1 MAEASLPAE
10 ETKHTRIETALRQ
23 SEERLR
29 RVIDASPTAMVM
41 INKEGLIE
49 MVNVEAEKVFG
60 YSRHEMLGRPVEMLI
75 PDKFRGGHPSLRQM
89 FYRNPQSRRM
99 GAGRDL
105 YALRKDLSE
114 FPVEIGLNPIETEE
128 GTLVLSAIVDITD
141 RKHKEQRIEAALR
154 EKDVM
159 LREIH
164 HRVKN
169 NLQIID
175 SLLNLQ
181 AARIADSNVQD
192 MLRESQ
198 NRIRSMALIHQ
209 TLYQSNDFA
218 EIDFRLFLESLVHA
232 LASSHGVDPEQ
243 IHMTVEAD
251 PVTLPLDSAIPC
263 GLAVNELITN
273 ALKHAFPARRPGKV
287 ITRLTKEASGNVMVS
302 VTDDGIGMPGNI
314 DIATTQ
320 TLGLQLVMLL
330 ADQLGGSVV
339 MDTTKNTRFQ
349 LSFPGTKQEYT

>member
-1 MAEASLPAE
+1 MAEAMLPE
-10 ETKHTRIETALRQ
+10 DDKRTPIEIAIRQ
-23 SEERLR
+23 NEERLR

-41 INKEGLIE
+41 INKDGLME
-49 MVNVEAEKVFG
+49 MVNAEAEKVFG
-60 YSRHEMLGRPVEMLI
+60 YSRREMLGQPVEMLI
-75 PDKFRGGHPSLRQM
+75 PDKFRTGHPSLRQM
-89 FYRNPQSRRM
+89 FYRNAQSRRM

-105 YALRKDLSE
+105 YALRKDRSE

-141 RKHKEQRIEAALR
+141 RKQKEQRIEAALR
-154 EKDVM
+154 EKDVL

-181 AARIADSNVQD
+181 AARIADKNVQD

-218 EIDFRLFLESLVHA
+218 EVDFRLFLESLVRT
-232 LASSHGVDPEQ
+232 LASSHGVDSGHIQ
-243 IHMTVEAD
+243 MTVEAE

-273 ALKHAFPARRPGKV
+273 AVKHAFPANRAGKIIV
-287 ITRLTKEASGNVMVS
+287 CLTQEPDSTVVVS
-302 VTDDGIGMPGNI
+302 VADDGIGLPANI
-314 DIATTQ
+314 DVMTTP
-320 TLGLQLVMLL
+320 TLGLQLVTLL
-330 ADQLGGSVV
+330 AGQLKGTVS
-339 MDTTKNTRFQ
+339 MDTTEATKFL
-349 LSFPGTKQEYT
+349 LSFPRTKQEYT

>member
-1 MAEASLPAE
+1 MAEGSLPGDD
-10 ETKHTRIETALRQ
+10 TKRTQIEVALRQ

-41 INKEGLIE
+41 INKDGIME
-49 MVNVEAEKVFG
+49 MVNAEAEKVFG
-60 YSRHEMLGRPVEMLI
+60 YDRKELLGQSVDMLI
-75 PDKFRGGHPSLRQM
+75 PHQFRSEHPHHLQM
-89 FYRNPQSRRM
+89 FYQNPQSTRV
-99 GAGRDL
+99 GTGRDL
-105 YALRKDLSE
+105 YALRKDRSE
-114 FPVEIGLNPIETEE
+114 FPVEIGLNPIETED

-141 RKHKEQRIEAALR
+141 RKNKEQRIEAALK
-154 EKDVM
+154 EKDVL

-181 AARIADSNVQD
+181 SARIADPSVQE

-218 EIDFRLFLESLVHA
+218 EVDFRRFLESLVHT
-232 LASSHGVDPEQ
+232 LASSHGVNAEQ
-243 IHMTVEAD
+243 IDMTVVAE
-251 PVTLPLDSAIPC
+251 PVTLPLDIAIPC

-273 ALKHAFPARRPGKV
+273 ALKHAFPDRRAGHVVTCLK
-287 ITRLTKEASGNVMVS
+287 LQDDGNVLVS
-302 VTDDGIGMPGNI
+302 VADDGIGMPPGI
-314 DIATTQ
+314 DIATTP
-320 TLGLQLVMLL
+320 TLGLQLVTLL
-330 ADQLGGSVV
+330 SEQLGGTVS
-339 MDTTKNTRFQ
+339 MDTTASTTFS
-349 LSFPGTKQEYT
+349 LSFPRTK